1 MQGPIQPKTAWGRSL
16 ARLADRL
23 ARERNGAAALE
34 FALIAIPFL
43 MLVMGVLEIAML
55 YLVSTTLENATSD
68 AARQIRTGTFQNGST
83 VTAANFVSQIC
94 SELDWL
100 GSASSCSSNLF
111 VDVRTYAS
119 YTAIAE
125 PNPISNQQ
133 ITQAS
138 LTFAP
143 GAAGSIVMVR
153 AFYRWQLFTP
163 GLDLM
168 VATLNGGS
176 TLISATAA
184 FKNEPYG
191 SSS

>member
-1 MQGPIQPKTAWGRSL
+1 MHVPIQQKTAWGRRL

-23 ARERNGAAALE
+23 AKQRDGAAAIE

-43 MLVMGVLEIAML
+43 ALIMGILEIAML

-68 AARQIRTGTFQNGST
+68 AARQIRTGQFQNGST
-83 VTAANFVSQIC
+83 VTAADFVTQIC
-94 SELDWL
+94 SELSWL
-100 GSASSCSSNLF
+100 GSSCSSNLF

-125 PNPISNQQ
+125 PNPISNRQ

-138 LTFAP
+138 LTFSP
-143 GAAGSIVMVR
+143 GAAGNIVMVR
-153 AFYRWQLFTP
+153 AFYQWQLFTP
-163 GLDLM
+163 GLDMM

-176 TLISATAA
+176 TLITATAA

-191 SSS
+191 ASS